1 MINQHILLE
10 HLKRK
15 IRDKDEE
22 IRILKDIISEKDRT
36 IQKLLDSEQNFRI
49 SLKDSSFIL
58 AHVDEDLR
66 YTWLYNPH
74 SDFAQES
81 SIGKRDDEL
90 SLNEG
95 TLQLMAFKRY
105 ILETG
110 TIQNKEISFPL
121 SNGTLTYNVNGRP
134 LKNSQGKTIGVI
146 TASSDITEL
155 KQNEKVL
162 KENQEV
168 LRAILESSA
177 DGIMV
182 LSSDFK
188 VIHSNESFY
197 KIWDIPD
204 TSIVKND
211 IRIISEHCNNQLTD
225 SDEFISKI
233 LSLID
238 QSVPNIDYLNM
249 KDGRVIERIFNPLVV
264 GEKISGMV
272 WSFRDITESRK
283 ILALEQSLIEKSK
296 IIQEVNRYHK
306 LKDQLFATISHE
318 LKTPINI
325 ILGSLQL
332 IELHKNKTPH
342 CANCCPFYKYL
353 NAMKQNCYRLVRL
366 INNYIDLNRVEA
378 GFLSI
383 NLKNVDIIKI
393 IEDITLSVVEYTESK
408 EIDLIFDTD
417 TEESIIACD
426 VDKIERIM
434 LNLLSNAIKFT
445 ESGGSIYVHISEKND
460 RITISVK
467 DTGTGIPDDMQDKIF
482 ETFTQVDPLYRR
494 KAEGSGIGLSLVK
507 SFLEMHG
514 GTIFVESEYGK
525 GSNFIIELPIRLSD
539 EDYVIES
546 QDMLGESKVEK
557 IKIEF
562 SDIYALSVNN

>member
-1 MINQHILLE
+1 MINQHISSE
-10 HLKRK
+10 HLRK
-15 IRDKDEE
+15 AIREKDEE
-22 IRILKDIISEKDRT
+22 IKKLKNTIDEKDRI
-36 IQKLLDSEQNFRI
+36 IQKLLDSEQNFRV

-58 AHVDEDLR
+58 AHVDKELR

-74 SDFAQES
+74 SDFVQEAC
-81 SIGKRDDEL
+81 IGKRDDEL

-95 TLQLMAFKRY
+95 TLQLMEFKRCV
-105 ILETG
+105 LETG
-110 TIQNKEISFPL
+110 KRQNREISFPVT
-121 SNGTLTYNVNGRP
+121 NGTLTYNVNGRP
-134 LKNSQGKTIGVI
+134 LKDGNGKTIGVV

-155 KQNEKVL
+155 KHNEKSL

-177 DGIMV
+177 DGILV

-188 VIHSNESFY
+188 VIHSNKSFC
-197 KIWDIPD
+197 KMWDIPGEFIGKD
-204 TSIVKND
+204 DVG
-211 IRIISEHCNNQLTD
+211 IISEHCKNQLTD
-225 SDEFISKI
+225 ADEFITKI
-233 LSLID
+233 FSIVD
-238 QSVPNIDYLNM
+238 IPVPNTDYLNM
-249 KDGRVIERIFNPLVV
+249 KDGRVIERIFTPLVV
-264 GEKISGMV
+264 EEKISGMV
-272 WSFRDITESRK
+272 WSFRDVTESRK

-296 IIQEVNRYHK
+296 TIQEVNRYHK
-306 LKDQLFATISHE
+306 LKGQLFATISHE

-332 IELHKNKTPH
+332 IELHKNRTPH
-342 CANCCPFYKYL
+342 CVHCCPFYKYL

-408 EIDLIFDTD
+408 EIELVFDTE
-417 TEESIIACD
+417 TEERVMSCD

-445 ESGGSIYVHISEKND
+445 ESGGSINVNISEEVDK
-460 RITISVK
+460 IKISVK
-467 DTGTGIPDDMQDKIF
+467 DTGTGIPAHMQEKIF
-482 ETFTQVDPLYRR
+482 ETFTQVDELYRR

-507 SFLEMHG
+507 YFTEMHG
-514 GTIFVESEYGK
+514 GKILVEGEYGK
-525 GSNFIIELPIRLSD
+525 GSNFIIELPIKLSD
-539 EDYVIES
+539 ENYVIEAE
-546 QDMLGESKVEK
+546 DMLGQSKVEK

-562 SDIYALSVNN
+562 SDIYDLSVNN